1 MSQPRS
7 AEPSPA
13 QRAPL
18 AAELDQLLAR
28 AGLNISEER
37 RPVMCAC
44 LAEVRRWGEMIAA
57 ARLDIGDEPANCFV
71 VGTVDGA
78 RATVTRPHGQ

>member
-1 MSQPRS
+1 MSEPRS
-7 AEPSPA
+7 DEPSPA
-13 QRAPL
+13 HGAPL

-28 AGLNISEER
+28 AGLDISEER
-37 RPVMCAC
+37 RPVMCTC

-57 ARLDIGDEPANCFV
+57 ARLDIGDEPANCFA

-78 RATVTRPHGQ
+78 HGTVTRPHGQ